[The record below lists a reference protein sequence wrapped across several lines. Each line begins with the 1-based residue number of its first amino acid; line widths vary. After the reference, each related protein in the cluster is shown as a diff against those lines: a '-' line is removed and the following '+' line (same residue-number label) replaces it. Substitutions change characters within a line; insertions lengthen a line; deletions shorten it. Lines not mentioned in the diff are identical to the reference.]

1 MNRRALLAGLAL
13 PALARAAAWPERP
26 VRVVMPYAAGG
37 PTDIICRLLCDRLSE
52 RLGQRFVVENRTGG
66 GGTIAAGLVA
76 KAEADGHTLLF
87 SNIGHAVL
95 GALYANLDFNP
106 ARDFRAVSIIAESP
120 MVMLVPPNAPW
131 RTLAEFVAAVRAE
144 PGRYGYVSAGGGG
157 ALQLVSLL
165 FLREAHLR
173 MEEIAYRGSAPAV
186 PDLAAGSVA
195 MMYDAAATGFQ
206 LARNGQARAL
216 VVSSPRRSAAAPE
229 IPTIAEAGY
238 PGASFTVW
246 QCMLA
251 PRATPEPVI
260 ARLHGA
266 IAAALAE
273 DTVQRRMAELGA
285 ERLIGNP
292 PAEAEA
298 FMQAETAKW
307 AVILREAGVR
317 PQ

>member
-1 MNRRALLAGLAL
+1 MKRRTLLGALAL
-13 PALARAAAWPERP
+13 PLAARAAEWPERP
-26 VRVVMPYAAGG
+26 VRVIMPYAAGG
-37 PTDIICRLLCDRLSE
+37 PTDIICRLLCDRLSQ
-52 RLGQRFVVENRTGG
+52 RLPQRFVVENRTGG
-66 GGTIAAGLVA
+66 GGVIAAGLVA

-95 GALYANLDFNP
+95 GALYASMDFNP
-106 ARDFRAVSIIAESP
+106 ARDFRAITIIAESP
-120 MVMLVPPNAPW
+120 MVLLVPPNAPW
-131 RTLAEFVAAVRAE
+131 RTLAEFVAAVKAA

-157 ALQLVSLL
+157 ALQLASLL
-165 FLREAHLR
+165 FLREAGLR

-216 VVSSPRRSAAAPE
+216 AVSSAQRSAVAPE
-229 IPTIAEAGY
+229 VPTIGEAGY
-238 PGASFTVW
+238 PGASFAVW
-246 QCMLA
+246 QCFLA
-251 PRATPEPVI
+251 PRAVPDAVV
-260 ARLHGA
+260 ARLHTE
-266 IAAALAE
+266 IAAILAE
-273 DTVQRRMAELGA
+273 EPVRRRMADLGA

-298 FMQAETAKW
+298 FLQAETAKW
-307 AVILREAGVR
+307 AAILREAGVR